1 MPDAHHNTTT
11 QAFLNIDHR
20 APAAI
25 RELLIEA
32 EGCLKAGFLTG
43 GTVCA
48 QRAVQALLHHEAADG
63 PSFEARLHALSQKYA
78 SVPQSLFA
86 LCVRLGESAGKDQ
99 TLDRERL
106 TVLMVALKIMLF
118 EIYVLGPDR
127 AERLK
132 YLQHLVEA
140 CEPGGHGNKPLVAVA
155 K

>member
-1 MPDAHHNTTT
+1 MPDAHHNTTA

-20 APAAI
+20 APATI

-48 QRAVQALLHHEAADG
+48 QRAVQALLHHEGADG
-63 PSFEARLHALSQKYA
+63 ASNESRLHALSQKYA

-86 LCVRLGESAGKDQ
+86 LCSRLGESNGKDQ
-99 TLDRERL
+99 TTTLDRERL

-140 CEPGGHGNKPLVAVA
+140 CEPGKPLVAVA